1 MTNQTSTSCILPVI
15 LSGGSGTRLWP
26 ASRSMYPKQLLPLVG
41 ERTMLQ
47 ATALRIQGLEGA
59 AETCL
64 IVSNESHR
72 FSVAEQINAIE
83 MRSQVILEPEGRN
96 TAPAVAL
103 AALHALESDADPI
116 LLIMAADHVI
126 EDVGAFQ
133 AAVKKGVVAAENG
146 RLVTFGIVPTKAET
160 GYGYVRAITENGDPV
175 PVEEFVEKPDANTA
189 QMYLDEGSYY
199 WNSGMF
205 LFRASTFLKELEI
218 QAPDILAACK
228 ASMVEKSVDGDFIRP
243 DAEVF
248 KQCRSDSIDYAVM
261 EKSLNSS
268 MVPLD
273 AGWSDVGSWS
283 ALQDVCESDEKGNS
297 LDGDALIHNC
307 EGAFILAQSRLV
319 AAVGLKDIIVVETKD
334 AVLVADKT
342 QSQDVRELVDR
353 LKDGGRDETKLHREV
368 FRPWGSYDSLEN
380 ADNFQVKRLI
390 VKPGAVLSLQ
400 KHAHRSE
407 HWVVVRGKA
416 RITKNEDEFDL
427 NVNESTY
434 ISIGDV
440 HRIANPY
447 DEDVHIIEVQC
458 GDYLGE
464 DDIVRLEDN
473 YGREGTNT

>member
-1 MTNQTSTSCILPVI
+1 MTKIIPVI

-41 ERTMLQ
+41 DQTMLQ
-47 ATALRIQGLEGA
+47 ATAIRIRGLEGA
-59 AETCL
+59 ADSCL

-72 FSVAEQINAIE
+72 FLVAEQMNAIE
-83 MRSQVILEPEGRN
+83 MRSQIILEPEGRN

-103 AALHALESDADPI
+103 AALHALAKDDDAI

-126 EDVGAFQ
+126 KDVDAFQ
-133 AAVKKGVVAAENG
+133 AAVQKGIFAAEED
-146 RLVTFGIVPTKAET
+146 RLVTFGIVPTSPET
-160 GYGYVRAITENGDPV
+160 GYGYVRANVGIGEPV
-175 PVEEFVEKPDANTA
+175 PVEEFVEKPDAETA
-189 QMYLDEGSYY
+189 QKYLDDGNYY

-205 LFRASTFLKELEI
+205 LFRASTYLRELES
-218 QAPDILAACK
+218 QAPDILVTCRE
-228 ASMVEKSVDGDFIRP
+228 SMKGQSVDGDFIRP
-243 DAEVF
+243 DAEAF

-261 EKSLNSS
+261 EKSGNSS

-283 ALQDVCESDEKGNS
+283 ALQDVCESDEKGNA

-307 EGAFILAQSRLV
+307 EGTYVQAESRLV
-319 AAVGLKDIIVVETKD
+319 AAVGVKDLIIVETKD
-334 AVLVADKT
+334 SVLVADKW
-342 QSQDVRELVDR
+342 QSQDVKELVDR
-353 LKDGGRDETKLHREV
+353 LKESGREETKLHRQV

-390 VKPGAVLSLQ
+390 VKPGAILSLQ

-407 HWVVVRGKA
+407 HWVVVKGTA
-416 RITKNEDEFDL
+416 RITKNDDEFDL

-473 YGREGTNT
+473 YGRKGTNT

>member
-1 MTNQTSTSCILPVI
+1 MTTILPVI

-26 ASRSMYPKQLLPLVG
+26 ASRSMYPKQLLPLVT
-41 ERTMLQ
+41 EQTMLQ
-47 ATALRIQGLEGA
+47 ATALRIRGLEGA
-59 AETCL
+59 AESCL

-83 MRSQVILEPEGRN
+83 MRSRTILEPEGRN

-103 AALHALESDADPI
+103 AALHAIDENPNAI
-116 LLIMAADHVI
+116 LLVMAADHVI
-126 EDVGAFQ
+126 KDVAAFQ
-133 AAVKKGVVAAENG
+133 QAVSDGVAAAQNG
-146 RLVTFGIVPTKAET
+146 QLVTFGIVPTSPET
-160 GYGYVRAITENGDPV
+160 GYGYVRAAAKQGEAV
-175 PVEEFVEKPDANTA
+175 PVEGFVEKPDAETA
-189 QMYLDEGSYY
+189 QKYLDDGNYY

-205 LFRASTFLKELEI
+205 LFRADAYLAELGKR
-218 QAPDILAACK
+218 APEMLAVCES
-228 ASMVEKSVDGDFIRP
+228 SMAGKSLDGDFIRP
-243 DAEVF
+243 DAEIF
-248 KQCRSDSIDYAVM
+248 ATCPSDSIDYAVM
-261 EKSLNSS
+261 EKSDNAA

-283 ALQDVCESDEKGNS
+283 ALQDVCDTDENGNS
-297 LDGDALIHNC
+297 LIGDALVHNC
-307 EGAFILAQSRLV
+307 NNTFVQAENRLV
-319 AAVGLKDIIVVETKD
+319 AAVGLNDVIVVETKD
-334 AVLVADKT
+334 SVLVT
-342 QSQDVRELVDR
+342 NRSHSQDVKEIVNQ
-353 LKDGGRDETKLHREV
+353 LKVTDRDEVKLGRQV

-407 HWVVVRGKA
+407 HWVVVKGKA

-440 HRIANPY
+440 HRIANPF

>member
-1 MTNQTSTSCILPVI
+1 MTKILPVI

-41 ERTMLQ
+41 EQTMLQ
-47 ATALRIQGLEGA
+47 ATALRIRGLEGA
-59 AETCL
+59 SDFCM

-72 FSVAEQINAIE
+72 FSVAEQINAIQ
-83 MRSQVILEPEGRN
+83 MRSQIILEPEGRN

-103 AALHALESDADPI
+103 AALQALDEDDV
-116 LLIMAADHVI
+116 LLLVMAADHVI
-126 EDVGAFQ
+126 KDLDAFQ
-133 AAVKKGVVAAENG
+133 MAVRNGVSAAEAG
-146 RLVTFGIVPTKAET
+146 RLVTFGIVPTKPET
-160 GYGYVRAITENGDPV
+160 GYGYVRANTHGNDPV
-175 PVEEFVEKPDANTA
+175 PVEEFVEKPNADMA
-189 QMYLDEGSYY
+189 QMYLDEGGYF

-205 LFRASTFLKELEI
+205 LFRASTYLRELGQ

-228 ASMVEKSVDGDFIRP
+228 ESMESKSLDGDFVRP
-243 DAEVF
+243 DAEAF
-248 KQCRSDSIDYAVM
+248 KRCRSDSIDYAVM

-268 MVPLD
+268 MAPLD

-283 ALQDVCESDEKGNS
+283 ALQDVSEVDAAGNA
-297 LDGDALIHNC
+297 LAGDVLIHDC
-307 EGAFILAQSRLV
+307 EGTYIQAESRLV
-319 AAVGLKDIIVVETKD
+319 TAVGLKDVIVVETKD
-334 AVLVADKT
+334 SILVADKAR
-342 QSQDVRELVDR
+342 SQDVKILVDR
-353 LKDGGRDETKLHREV
+353 LRESGRGETELHRQV

-380 ADNFQVKRLI
+380 GENFQVKRLI
-390 VKPGAVLSLQ
+390 VKPGAILSLQ

-407 HWVVVRGKA
+407 HWVVVSGKA
-416 RITKNEDEFDL
+416 RITKNDEEFDL
-427 NVNESTY
+427 DVNESTY

>member
-1 MTNQTSTSCILPVI
+1 MTTIIPVI

-41 ERTMLQ
+41 EHTMLQ
-47 ATALRIQGLEGA
+47 ATALRIQGLQGA
-59 AETCL
+59 TDSCL

-83 MRSQVILEPEGRN
+83 MRSQILLEPEGRN

-103 AALHALESDADPI
+103 AALHSMEKGDDAV

-126 EDVGAFQ
+126 KNVDAFQ
-133 AAVKKGVVAAENG
+133 AAVQIGAAEAEEG
-146 RLVTFGIVPTKAET
+146 RLVTFGIVPTKPET
-160 GYGYVRAITENGDPV
+160 GYGYVRAKRNGNRPV
-175 PVEEFVEKPDANTA
+175 AVEEFVEKPDASNA
-189 QMYLDEGSYY
+189 RRYLDDGGYF

-205 LFRASTFLKELEI
+205 LFSAATYLKELES

-228 ASMVEKSVDGDFIRP
+228 ESMAGKSRDGDFIRP
-243 DAEVF
+243 DADAF
-248 KQCRSDSIDYAVM
+248 KRCRSDSIDYAVM
-261 EKSLNSS
+261 EKSDNSS

-283 ALQDVCESDEKGNS
+283 ALQDVCESDDKGNS
-297 LDGDALIHNC
+297 LAGDALIHNC
-307 EGAFILAQSRLV
+307 EGTFVQAESRLV
-319 AAVGLKDIIVVETKD
+319 AAVGLKDVIVVETKD
-334 AVLVADKT
+334 SVLVADKA
-342 QSQDVRELVDR
+342 QSQDVKVLVDR
-353 LKDGGRDETKLHREV
+353 LKENGRAETELHRQV

-380 ADNFQVKRLI
+380 AENFQVKRLI

-407 HWVVVRGKA
+407 HWVVVKGTA
-416 RITKNEDEFDL
+416 RITKNDEEFDL
-427 NVNESTY
+427 KVNESTY

-447 DEDVHIIEVQC
+447 DEDAHIIEVQC

>member
-1 MTNQTSTSCILPVI
+1 MRATNEMTKILPVI

-41 ERTMLQ
+41 DQTMLQ
-47 ATALRIQGLEGA
+47 ETALRVQGLEGA
-59 AETCL
+59 AESCL
-64 IVSNESHR
+64 IVSNEDHR
-72 FSVAEQINAIE
+72 FLVAEQMNAIE
-83 MRSQVILEPEGRN
+83 MRSQIILEPEGRN

-103 AALHALESDADPI
+103 AALHAIGKNDDVI

-126 EDVGAFQ
+126 KDVGAFQ
-133 AAVKKGVVAAENG
+133 AAVQKGVTAAKED
-146 RLVTFGIVPTKAET
+146 RLVTFGIVPTSPET
-160 GYGYVRAITENGDPV
+160 GYGYVRASIRNGEPV
-175 PVEEFVEKPDANTA
+175 PVEEFVEKPDAETA
-189 QMYLDEGSYY
+189 QKYLDDGSYC

-205 LFRASTFLKELEI
+205 MFRASTFLEELKV
-218 QAPDILAACK
+218 QAPDILASCEE
-228 ASMVEKSVDGDFIRP
+228 SMKGCSIDGDFVRP
-243 DAEVF
+243 EAEAF

-261 EKSLNSS
+261 EKSGNSS

-283 ALQDVCESDEKGNS
+283 ALQDVRESDEEGNA
-297 LDGDALIHNC
+297 LDGDALIYNC
-307 EGAFILAQSRLV
+307 EGTYVQAESRLV
-319 AAVGLKDIIVVETKD
+319 AAVGLKDVIVVETKD
-334 AVLVADKT
+334 SVLVADKA
-342 QSQDVRELVDR
+342 QSQDVKELVDR
-353 LKDGGRDETKLHREV
+353 LKANDREETKLHRQV

-380 ADNFQVKRLI
+380 AEGFQVKRLI
-390 VKPGAVLSLQ
+390 VKPGAILSLQ
-400 KHAHRSE
+400 KHAQRAE
-407 HWVVVRGKA
+407 HWVVVRGTA

-434 ISIGDV
+434 IAIGDV